1 MRYDWSP
8 QMAQIKLTDSEAQNL
23 SLEDALTELELA
35 GLEAEELTTRP
46 GTWRILDTEGKRVG
60 WMTVR

>member
-1 MRYDWSP
+1 
-8 QMAQIKLTDSEAQNL
+8 MAQIKLTDSEARNL

-35 GLEAEELTTRP
+35 GLETEALTTRR

-60 WMTVR
+60 WLTES